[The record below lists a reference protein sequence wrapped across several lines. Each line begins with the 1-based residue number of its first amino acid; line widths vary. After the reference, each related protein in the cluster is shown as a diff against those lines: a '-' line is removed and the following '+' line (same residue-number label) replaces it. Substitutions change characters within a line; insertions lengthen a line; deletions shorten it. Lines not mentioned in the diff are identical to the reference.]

1 MKNIIDNNDL
11 VGQIALGQVQGFDM
25 YGNRLRYSPNSSTE
39 WKVELS
45 IYEGERTVFRPSHLK
60 EVVWEEYNPDL
71 GIWVK

>member
-1 MKNIIDNNDL
+1 MKNIIDNDDL
-11 VGQIALGQVQGFDM
+11 VGQIALGQVHGFDM
-25 YGNRLRYSPNSSTE
+25 YGNRLRYSPSSSTE

-45 IYEGERTVFRPSHLK
+45 IYEGERKVFRPSHLK